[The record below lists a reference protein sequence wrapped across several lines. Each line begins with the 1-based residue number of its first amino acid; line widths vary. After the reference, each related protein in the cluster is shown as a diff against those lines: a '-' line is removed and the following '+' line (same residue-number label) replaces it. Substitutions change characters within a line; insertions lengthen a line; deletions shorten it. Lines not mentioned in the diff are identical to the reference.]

1 MSPYNRAAE
10 ASVTL
15 GSAIC
20 IWLVAAILFATYY
33 PYMSTMPVLLVPLIP
48 AAGAAMIVRGLVRRS
63 N

>member
-20 IWLVAAILFATYY
+20 IWLVAAILLATYF
-33 PYMSTMPVLLVPLIP
+33 PNMNTMPVLLVPLIP
-48 AAGAAMIVRGLVRRS
+48 AAGAAMIVRGVLRRS